1 MSILRASAGALLGL
15 AASGA
20 WGDDAEHLQRLLA
33 AMASYQANFNQT
45 VTNRYGE
52 TLEAS
57 TGQFALQRPNR
68 MRWQVEEPHPQ
79 LVLADGTSLWVY
91 DPDLLQATVA
101 PLAEAIAGS
110 PAVFLSGTDEA
121 LATHFHVRAE
131 KATEAGER
139 TFVLEPKSAAATFR
153 EATVGFTPDG
163 LLLSLSI
170 VDHLRQT
177 TRMAF
182 SAAKRNPVLESAV
195 FEFEVPPGVDV
206 IGDVPAAKHGSEEP
220 AGN

>member
-1 MSILRASAGALLGL
+1 MSLLRAGAGALLGL
-15 AASGA
+15 AATCA
-20 WGDDAEHLQRLLA
+20 CGDDAEQLQRLLA
-33 AMASYQANFNQT
+33 ATASYQASFEQT

-57 TGQFALQRPNR
+57 SGQFALQRPNR
-68 MRWQVEEPHPQ
+68 MRWQVDEPYPQ

-91 DPDLLQATVA
+91 DPDLQQATVA
-101 PLAEAIAGS
+101 PLEDAIAGS
-110 PAVFLSGTDEA
+110 PAVFLSGTGA
-121 LATHFHVRAE
+121 SLTVHFHVRAE
-131 KATEAGER
+131 KATDAGER
-139 TFVLEPKSAAATFR
+139 TFVLEPKEATATFS
-153 EATVGFTPDG
+153 EATVGFADG
-163 LLLSLSI
+163 LLTSLSI

-182 SAAKRNPVLESAV
+182 SAAKRNPVLESAL

-206 IGDVPAAKHGSEEP
+206 IGDAPAAKHGSEEP